1 MRLKVS
7 FVRPGQPALP
17 DDLRLTVDPS
27 ATVGELAMSIAAR
40 CPRPIS
46 TKEPLSLRVGAE
58 GTGRVIGWSTP
69 VGDAGL
75 ASGQSIALVAVGG
88 RFGDEREHIE
98 QVATLLVLEGP
109 EAGQKFGLVRG
120 ANHIGREAGNDVR
133 LTDPLVSKQHARINV
148 TDVVEIVD
156 LGSSNGVLIGN
167 EPIPRA
173 FLGPEDT
180 VVLGTTAL
188 RVEQRVNVGPPA
200 AAGVVFHN
208 RAPRLDVVFDGPE
221 IDAPKPPAPP
231 QRQRLP
237 LIPLIA
243 PVLMGCVLFLVT
255 QQLVTVL
262 FVALSPIMMLGN
274 VVENRVFGKRD
285 YAEAV
290 KIFRSQVAAMVEDL
304 ERTVAIEADTRRR
317 EHPSTMEAV
326 TESHKR
332 SPLLWA
338 LRSDRPGFLVL
349 RFGLGRLP
357 ARTRVKL
364 PAQGEGAFDLR
375 RELVDVAEPFASVDK
390 VPVVAA
396 LRDCGSVGVA
406 GRRHDALGA
415 TRALVA
421 QLVALHSPADVLLC
435 AMAPSE
441 AADTWDWLKWL
452 PHTSSDMGPLGTEHL
467 ASTPGGC
474 LHLMTAL
481 EELIGRRRAAGT
493 GESVAHEPA
502 IVVLV
507 DEGAAIERARL
518 VDLTELGPSV
528 AVHVIWVAPSTAA
541 LPGACRSFVTVT
553 PNRAELGTVG
563 YVERGV
569 VVADAALDRLGADD
583 ALRFARDLAPVVDAG
598 DRLDDDSDLPGS
610 VALLSLVGTDT
621 ASDPASVVDRWR
633 TSGSLALPP
642 DERGTRRKVESHL
655 RATVGAGK
663 GQSFVLDLR
672 AQGPHALVGG
682 TTGSGKSEFLQTWVM
697 GLALEH
703 SPNRVTFLFVDYK
716 GGSAFSECVQL
727 PHCVGLVTDLSPH
740 LVKRAL
746 TSLHAEL
753 RHREGILN
761 AKKAKDL
768 LELEKRG
775 DPDTPPSLIIVV
787 DEFAALVSEVPE
799 FVDGMVNVAQRGRSL
814 GLHLVL
820 ATQRPAGVIKDNLR
834 ANTNLR
840 IALRMADPDDA
851 VDVAGTPVP
860 ADFDPALPGRA
871 MARVGPGR
879 TTPFQSAYV
888 GGWTSDERRPPAIE
902 IEAMAFGTIT
912 RWEAP
917 DVDAQVAPGP
927 SGPTDLQRLVATV
940 RKAHTQLGLPTPRR
954 PWLDS
959 LAPAYDLARSP
970 QSRTD
975 SELIYGIIDDPER
988 QRQGPVAFRP
998 DRDGNMVVFGTG
1010 GAGKSTFL
1018 RTLGIVAGLST
1029 RGGPCHVYG
1038 LDFGAR
1044 GLQMLEPLPHVGA
1057 IINGE
1062 DEERVIRLLRALRSM
1077 IDDRSSRYAAA
1088 NAASIDEYRG
1098 ATGETDEPRV
1108 LLLVDGI
1115 GAFRSAYEVGERGR
1129 WFDVFQGIAS
1139 DGRQVGIHVVV
1150 SADRGAAVPT
1160 ALGAVIQ
1167 RRLVLRLAGEMEYSM
1182 LSVDAGGF
1190 GDASPAG
1197 RGFVDG
1203 NEVQVTVL
1211 GGTSDTARQAA
1222 AIVQLAASLTTAA
1235 AWPPAPPVLRLPERV
1250 LLGDL
1255 PVEVDGRPALGIAD
1269 ESLEPIGFL
1278 PEGVLLIAGPPRS
1291 GRTSVLAAVVLSVRR
1306 RQPQAPLAYLGSTR
1320 SPLRGML
1327 PWTYSADDSDKVGE
1341 VVTALTARLEAGDA
1355 ALAGLTVVIEG
1366 LADFLNTAADYPIQE
1381 LLKACRRHGGFVVAE
1396 GDTASLMSAWS
1407 LVQPFKADKHGIAL
1421 QPDQLDGDT
1430 LFGTPFP
1437 RVRRAEFPAGR
1448 GLYVRSGT
1456 VERVQC
1462 ALPEV

>member
-1 MRLKVS
+1 MRLK
-7 FVRPGQPALP
+7 FTFTRPGQPAAP
-17 DDLRLTVDPS
+17 NDLLVTVDS
-27 ATVGELAMSIAAR
+27 TATVGELATTIATR
-40 CPRPIS
+40 CPQPIS
-46 TKEPLSLRVGAE
+46 TKEPLTLRVGE
-58 GTGRVIGWSTP
+58 DRSGRVVPRDTP
-69 VGDAGL
+69 VSDAGL
-75 ASGQSIALVAVGG
+75 GSGQAISLVAVTG
-88 RFGDEREHIE
+88 RFGDERDHVEH
-98 QVATLLVLEGP
+98 VATLVVLEGP

-120 ANHIGREAGNDVR
+120 ANQVGRDSGNDIR

-167 EPIPRA
+167 ERIPRA
-173 FLGPEDT
+173 VVGPDDAVLLGSSL
-180 VVLGTTAL
+180 V
-188 RVEQRVNVGPPA
+188 RIEQRVNVGPPA
-200 AAGVVFHN
+200 PAGFVFHN
-208 RAPRLDVVFDGPE
+208 RSPRLDVVFEGPE
-221 IDAPKPPAPP
+221 VETPKPPTPP

-243 PVLMGCVLFLVT
+243 PVLMGCILFLVT

-274 VVENRVFGKRD
+274 VVEARVFGRRA
-285 YAEAV
+285 YREAVQEFRAQVAVMVQELEVTVAAEA
-290 KIFRSQVAAMVEDL
+290 
-304 ERTVAIEADTRRR
+304 EARRR
-317 EHPSTMEAV
+317 EHPSTEEVRVSSA
-326 TESHKR
+326 ER
-332 SPLLWA
+332 APLLWA
-338 LRSDRPGFLVL
+338 LRGDRPGFLTL

-357 ARTRVKL
+357 ARTRIKL
-364 PAQGEGAFDLR
+364 PPAGDGAADLR
-375 RELVDVAEPFASVDK
+375 RELKDVADRFSTVEP

-396 LRDCGSVGVA
+396 FGDVGSIGVA
-406 GRRHDALGA
+406 GRRQDALA
-415 TRALVA
+415 CARALLV
-421 QLVALHSPADVLLC
+421 QLVGLHSPADVVLC

-441 AADTWDWLKWL
+441 AADAWDWLKWL
-452 PHTSSDMGPLGTEHL
+452 PHTGSEHGPLGVEHL
-467 ASTPGGC
+467 ASSPGGC
-474 LHLMTAL
+474 LHLVTAL
-481 EELIGRRRAAGT
+481 EELIETRLAVAG
-493 GESVAHEPA
+493 SRHAEPA
-502 IVVLV
+502 VVVLV
-507 DEGAAIERARL
+507 DEGAAVERGRL
-518 VDLTELGPSV
+518 VELTERGPAA
-528 AVHVIWVAPSTAA
+528 AVHVLWVAPAPAA
-541 LPGACRSFVTVT
+541 LPGACRAFVHVIPNRPELGVVSFV
-553 PNRAELGTVG
+553 EG
-563 YVERGV
+563 GV
-569 VVADAALDRLGADD
+569 VVADTHVERIGADE
-583 ALRFARDLAPVVDAG
+583 AMRFARSLAPVVDAG
-598 DRLDDDSDLPGS
+598 DPLDDDSDLPGS
-610 VALLSLVGTDT
+610 IALVSLVGTDT
-621 ASDPASVVDRWR
+621 AEDPAVVVDRWR
-633 TSGSLALPP
+633 TSGSLPVEPA
-642 DERGTRRKVESHL
+642 ERGRRPKLESHL
-655 RATVGAGK
+655 RATVGAGA

-703 SPNRVTFLFVDYK
+703 SPHRVTFLFVDYK
-716 GGSAFSECVQL
+716 GGSAFSECVLL

-746 TSLHAEL
+746 TSLNAEL
-753 RHREGILN
+753 RHRESILN

-851 VDVAGTPVP
+851 VDVAGTPLP

-879 TTPFQSAYV
+879 TTLFQSAYV
-888 GGWTSDERRPPAIE
+888 GGWTSNERPRPAIQV
-902 IEAMAFGTIT
+902 EAMAFGTT
-912 RWEAP
+912 TPWEPPAVETQ
-917 DVDAQVAPGP
+917 VDASTA
-927 SGPTDLQRLVATV
+927 GPTDLQRLVATV
-940 RKAHTQLGLPTPRR
+940 RGAHAHLGLPVPRR

-975 SELIYGIIDDPER
+975 NELIYGILDDPER

-1062 DEERVIRLLRALRSM
+1062 DEERVVRLLRALRQI
-1077 IDDRSSRYAAA
+1077 IDDRSSRYAAV
-1088 NAASIDEYRG
+1088 NAATIDDFRRN
-1098 ATGETDEPRV
+1098 TGQTAEPRILV
-1108 LLLVDGI
+1108 LVDGI
-1115 GAFRSAYEVGERGR
+1115 GAFRQAYEVGERGR
-1129 WFDVFQGIAS
+1129 WFDAFQGIAS

-1150 SADRGAAVPT
+1150 SADRSAAVPT

-1182 LSVDAGGF
+1182 LGIDAGGF

-1222 AIVQLAASLTTAA
+1222 AITQLAAKLKATGT
-1235 AWPPAPPVLRLPERV
+1235 WEPAPPVLRLPERV
-1250 LLGDL
+1250 RLADL
-1255 PVEVDGRPALGIAD
+1255 PTNVDGQPALGIAD
-1269 ESLEPIGFL
+1269 ESLEAIGL
-1278 PEGVLLIAGPPRS
+1278 TAEGTLLVAGPPRS
-1291 GRTSVLAAVVLSVRR
+1291 GRTSVLAAIALSVHRAR
-1306 RQPQAPLAYLGSTR
+1306 PRAPLAYLGTAR
-1320 SPLRGML
+1320 SPVRRLL
-1327 PWTYSADDSDKVGE
+1327 PWVACGDDPDKVAE
-1341 VVTALTARLEAGDA
+1341 VATALAGRLAAGDA
-1355 ALAGLTVVIEG
+1355 TLAGLTVVIEG
-1366 LADFLNTAADYPIQE
+1366 LADFLNSAADFPLQE
-1381 LLKACRRHGGFVVAE
+1381 LLKACRSSGSFVVAE
-1396 GDTASLMSAWS
+1396 SETSALMSSWS
-1407 LVQPFKADKHGIAL
+1407 LYQPLKAARHGIAL
-1421 QPDQLDGDT
+1421 QPDQMDGDT
-1430 LFGTPFP
+1430 VFGTPFP
-1437 RVRRAEFPAGR
+1437 RTRRAEFPAGR
-1448 GLYVRSGT
+1448 GLYVRNGQ
-1456 VERVQC
+1456 VARVQC
-1462 ALPEV
+1462 ALPEL